1 MTVQLEL
8 WHLITLLLAF
18 FSCVGVFGKVL
29 LSQFEKRL
37 DERFSAQELVRKESQ
52 ERWDEE
58 FKKIEELARKNE
70 RDLLQLRV
78 HLVENFVSRPDHIRG
93 QSVLELKIDGLAKT
107 FENVLLRLGTQ
118 KGNHD

>member
-8 WHLITLLLAF
+8 WHLITLLIAF
-18 FSCVGVFGKVL
+18 FTCVGVFGKVL

-37 DERFSAQELVRKESQ
+37 DERFELQEEARKEVQ
-52 ERWDEE
+52 KRWDDE

-70 RDLLQLRV
+70 RDLLELKV
-78 HLVENFVSRPDHIRG
+78 HLAENFVSRPDSIIN
-93 QSVLELKIDGLAKT
+93 QSRLESKIDGLAKT